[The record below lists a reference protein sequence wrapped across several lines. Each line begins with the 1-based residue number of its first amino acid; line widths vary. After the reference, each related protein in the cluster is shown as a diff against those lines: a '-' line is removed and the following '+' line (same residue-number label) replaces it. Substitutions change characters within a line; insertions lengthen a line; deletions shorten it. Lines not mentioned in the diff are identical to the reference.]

1 MKETDRRKIFECFSA
16 KEEKIYCIYKLQIAG
31 LFVPS
36 WPDSLTSC
44 SLLLGY
50 FPIKITTVISAA
62 MVKPTIIKIQRK
74 YRP

>member
-1 MKETDRRKIFECFSA
+1 MKETDRRKIFSA
-16 KEEKIYCIYKLQIAG
+16 KEEKIYCIYKLQVC
-31 LFVPS
+31 LYHNS
-36 WPDSLTSC
+36 DSLTSC

-62 MVKPTIIKIQRK
+62 MVKPTIIKILRK